1 MKENDIINICFKDLF
16 CKNKRNFDIGEELLK
31 FHLDIRV
38 VLKQLF
44 DLEKMK
50 SLLYGKDELKVFNL
64 LWNKI
69 EYDYPN
75 FKENFITENF
85 LFKNKVEKLDDVVK
99 IFARFILQGKNKKLE
114 KKLLKNLKIKFI

>member
-1 MKENDIINICFKDLF
+1 
-16 CKNKRNFDIGEELLK
+16 
-31 FHLDIRV
+31 
-38 VLKQLF
+38 
-44 DLEKMK
+44 MK

-114 KKLLKNLKIKFI
+114 KKLLKKLKIKFI